1 MEGFWTFLEVASRKW
16 VWECRHANGTSTRMG
31 PFFALAD
38 CIRDAKDKG
47 FDESKRDRR
56 KIPRGPPAQNNK

>member
-16 VWECRHANGTSTRMG
+16 VWECRHDNGTSTRMG
-31 PFFALAD
+31 PFFSLAD

-47 FDESKRDRR
+47 FAESKRDRR
-56 KIPRGPPAQNNK
+56 KIPRGPPAQR